1 MKRTLS
7 KSAGDTLVEL
17 DQFVI
22 HAAIQWEFHWALI
35 NRDSFRDYRDPVFN
49 RWLYWYSAT
58 KDAALIAAITWIAKF
73 FEKNNSSIN
82 IHYFLQQLGAETEDW
97 SSEIQAIEAI
107 LKRAEPTA
115 RDITLIRSNYYI
127 HKSRK
132 LTFEQTFAKT
142 VSKYDHVREVIEH
155 MRQCLVVVSKAI
167 GGQETITDL
176 PVQKTVGELVDILK
190 RLKESPAA
198 GRDRKARE

>member
-7 KSAGDTLVEL
+7 KTTSDTFVEL
-17 DQFVI
+17 DQFVV
-22 HAAIQWEFHWALI
+22 HASIQWEFHWTLI
-35 NRDSFRDYRDPVFN
+35 NRDSFQEYRDPVFN
-49 RWLYWYSAT
+49 RWLYWYSAA
-58 KDAALIAAITWIAKF
+58 KDASLIAAITWIAKF

-82 IHYFLQQLGAETEDW
+82 IHHFLQQLGSEAGNW
-97 SSEIQAIEAI
+97 SIEIKAIEAI
-107 LKRAEPTA
+107 LKKAEPTA
-115 RDITLIRSNYYI
+115 KDITFIRSNYFV

-132 LTFEQTFAKT
+132 LTFDETFART
-142 VSKYDHVREVIEH
+142 TSKYDHVREVIEH

-176 PVQKTVGELVDILK
+176 PTQKTLGELTDIMK

-198 GRDRKARE
+198 GRSSGVRE